1 MQPYP
6 GLLFTKAADG
16 KCSINH
22 FTGDLW
28 GTLQNKFKNTV
39 SSGHFYTFL
48 MHNKQLSRKCY
59 TTDNPSSLYREKTC
73 DSHHPQHDECSYGAM
88 AFLVFHHLITE
99 WTYQTFEGRIQSVSG
114 LHLLWIQRELFL
126 NNVLTKFFLQSVLL
140 SNQEGKEHVS
150 TLGGVVWE
158 KEHLARCSPLQDKS
172 FLQISPLSVLGFRNE
187 RIGTNFKH

>member
-1 MQPYP
+1 MILLGSKNCCVFGLILLLIFNWTALGNHISYQAHSDISKALYTNLLRDLEYKQLMQPYP

-48 MHNKQLSRKCY
+48 MHNKQLSRRCY
-59 TTDNPSSLYREKTC
+59 TTDKPSSLYREETC
-73 DSHHPQHDECSYGAM
+73 DSHYPQHDVCSYRAM
-88 AFLVFHHLITE
+88 AFLVFYQ

-114 LHLLWIQRELFL
+114 LHLL
-126 NNVLTKFFLQSVLL
+126 
-140 SNQEGKEHVS
+140 
-150 TLGGVVWE
+150 
-158 KEHLARCSPLQDKS
+158 
-172 FLQISPLSVLGFRNE
+172 
-187 RIGTNFKH
+187 